1 MANEDNRRNISV
13 DESRT
18 SSKLPPLQIALLLP
32 DSTRFQTDFERKY
45 SKGNLTDRI
54 SARIPQK
61 FSIKQF
67 DWSENKIFIFIK
79 FKYQIKQKILLFF
92 QSISIHKFEKNVGF

>member
-1 MANEDNRRNISV
+1 LLSALGAEGALKTTNFTTMANEDNRRNISV

-67 DWSENKIFIFIK
+67 D
-79 FKYQIKQKILLFF
+79 
-92 QSISIHKFEKNVGF
+92 